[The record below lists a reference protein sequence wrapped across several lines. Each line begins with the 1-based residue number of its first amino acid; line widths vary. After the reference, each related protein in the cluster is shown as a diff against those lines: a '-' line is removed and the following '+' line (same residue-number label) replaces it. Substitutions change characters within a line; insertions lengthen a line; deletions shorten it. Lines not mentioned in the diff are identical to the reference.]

1 MSLAR
6 DWANKNK
13 GRFFTCDGSTSKSG
27 YLDGQCVSLV
37 KWFLNDNCAVQNP
50 FGARG
55 HAKDVG
61 DTLVSQGYAY
71 KVGSPIEGDIVVW
84 KKDAGNYGH
93 IGVYIGNNQVF
104 ESNAGVAGAPSKYV
118 NGSLVYG
125 ATINALNASWRKGGA
140 DYYRVRS
147 YKGLAQAV
155 NNSNNNN
162 QGGTM
167 DKTTLEVARI
177 LSYTI
182 LGRKNALKGADDTD
196 IKKNH
201 LNHVLSNAYIKELFY
216 STEATNARNNA
227 QKNLDNL
234 NNKIKSLETEK
245 KNLNSALATAK
256 EQNKFDLEH
265 IANQNAEIDGAAE
278 RIKALEAELEAKNNV
293 QTPQEQVEQKENK
306 TVKDGAVYKTFKA
319 GVYATISGV
328 IAWFIAQLN
337 NTPELFGVYAPAVNM
352 VLVAIKK
359 WFDSELEK
367 SPKGNE

>member
-1 MSLAR
+1 MGAR
-6 DWANKNK
+6 NWAEKNKN
-13 GRFFTCDGSTSKSG
+13 RFFTCDGNTSKSG

-37 KWFLNDNCAVQNP
+37 KWFLNDNCAVKDP
-50 FGARG
+50 FSARG

-71 KVGSPIEGDIVVW
+71 KVGSLIEGDIVVW

-93 IGVYIGNNQVF
+93 IAVYIGNNQVF

-118 NGSLVYG
+118 NGSIVYG

-147 YKGLAQAV
+147 YKWLAQAV

-201 LNHVLSNAYIKELFY
+201 LNHVLSNAYIRELFY
-216 STEATNARNNA
+216 STEATSSRNNA

-234 NNKIKSLETEK
+234 NAKIKSLETEK

-256 EQNKFDLEH
+256 EQLRVDIEKMLDQENT
-265 IANQNAEIDGAAE
+265 
-278 RIKALEAELEAKNNV
+278 IKVLEAELEQKEKT
-293 QTPQEQVEQKENK
+293 QPTQEPVEQKENK

-367 SPKGNE
+367 APKGNE